1 MKLICIAPKL
11 GAPGLPVN
19 NGPTVGV
26 NTSDR
31 NSTDDVLEG
40 SSSGKSDSS
49 IAAQHPSANG
59 NGSNGGGT
67 AQQNAGSIGSQLETD
82 IGSLHLTAPGTSRD
96 TQVQTNS
103 EDNGSVDSVARA
115 EQKERFGR

>member
-11 GAPGLPVN
+11 SAPGVPVN

-31 NSTDDVLEG
+31 NSTDEALEG
-40 SSSGKSDSS
+40 SSSGKSGSS
-49 IAAQHPSANG
+49 NGVDRPSAKG

-67 AQQNAGSIGSQLETD
+67 AQQYADAIGAQLETD

-96 TQVQTNS
+96 TQAQANS

-115 EQKERFGR
+115 EQEERFGR

>member
-11 GAPGLPVN
+11 GAPDVPVN

-31 NSTDDVLEG
+31 NSTADALEG
-40 SSSGKSDSS
+40 LSSGQSDSP
-49 IAAQHPSANG
+49 IGVQHASANG
-59 NGSNGGGT
+59 NGSNGGDT
-67 AQQNAGSIGSQLETD
+67 AQQNAIGSQLETD

-96 TQVQTNS
+96 AKAQSNS
-103 EDNGSVDSVARA
+103 EDNGSVDVVAKA
-115 EQKERFGR
+115 EQEERFGR

>member
-11 GAPGLPVN
+11 GAAGVPVN

-31 NSTDDVLEG
+31 NSTDDILEG
-40 SSSGKSDSS
+40 SSNGKSDSPVG
-49 IAAQHPSANG
+49 AQHPSANG

-67 AQQNAGSIGSQLETD
+67 AQQNADAIGSQLETD

-96 TQVQTNS
+96 AKAQSNS
-103 EDNGSVDSVARA
+103 EDTGGVDSVARA
-115 EQKERFGR
+115 EQEERFSR